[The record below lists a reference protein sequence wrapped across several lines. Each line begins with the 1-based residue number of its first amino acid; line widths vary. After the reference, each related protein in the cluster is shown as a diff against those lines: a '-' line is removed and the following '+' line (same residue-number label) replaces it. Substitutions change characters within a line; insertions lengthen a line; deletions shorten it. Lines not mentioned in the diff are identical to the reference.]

1 MTLQQLRY
9 VLAVNKYRN
18 FAKAAEACSVTQ
30 PTLSAMLMKLEDE
43 LGIRIFERT
52 NKSVVPSPTGEKI
65 ISIAEKTLANADSI
79 LNVISE
85 EEGRVSGEL
94 KLSVAPTIAP
104 YILPD
109 FISKYTQQYP
119 HVKLWVKDMKVS
131 SIINALIDGSIDM
144 GIGIAGS
151 IRKGIKEIPLYSES
165 IELYASPKVRED
177 GNEFL
182 WVMKEA
188 LSLRENTYNFHNAN
202 KKRHIYEATSVD
214 QLIRLVDQEG
224 GFTMIPHMHLRY
236 LTNEQRKNV
245 VMQKPEEASER
256 KVSLYVRTDT
266 TRKIMLDSIIKVLI
280 QVIPNSMIEPGIHEL
295 L

>member
-165 IELYASPKVRED
+165 IELYASPKGRQD

>member
-9 VLAVNKYRN
+9 VLAVYKYRN

-280 QVIPNSMIEPGIHEL
+280 QVIPNSMIELGIHEL

>member
-202 KKRHIYEATSVD
+202 KKRHIYEATSVE

>member
-9 VLAVNKYRN
+9 VLAVYKYRN

-202 KKRHIYEATSVD
+202 KKRHIYEATSVE

>member
-1 MTLQQLRY
+1 
-9 VLAVNKYRN
+9 
-18 FAKAAEACSVTQ
+18 
-30 PTLSAMLMKLEDE
+30 
-43 LGIRIFERT
+43 
-52 NKSVVPSPTGEKI
+52 
-65 ISIAEKTLANADSI
+65 
-79 LNVISE
+79 
-85 EEGRVSGEL
+85 
-94 KLSVAPTIAP
+94 
-104 YILPD
+104 
-109 FISKYTQQYP
+109 
-119 HVKLWVKDMKVS
+119 
-131 SIINALIDGSIDM
+131 M

>member
-9 VLAVNKYRN
+9 VIAVNKYRN

-30 PTLSAMLMKLEDE
+30 PTLSAMLMKLEEE

-52 NKSVVPSPTGEKI
+52 NKSVVPSITGEKI
-65 ISIAEKTLANADSI
+65 ISIAEKTLANAESI
-79 LNVISE
+79 HNVISE

-94 KLSVAPTIAP
+94 RLSVAPTIAP

-109 FISKYTQQYP
+109 FISKYTAQYP
-119 HVKLWVKDMKVS
+119 HVKMWVKDMKVS
-131 SIINALIDGSIDM
+131 SIINALIDGSIDV

-151 IRKGIKEIPLYSES
+151 TRKGIKEIPLYTEK

-188 LSLRENTYNFHNAN
+188 LSLRENTYNFYNAN
-202 KKRHIYEATSVD
+202 KGHHIYEATSVD
-214 QLIRLVDQEG
+214 QLIRMVDQEG

-245 VMQKPEEASER
+245 VVQNPEEASER
-256 KVSLYVRTDT
+256 KVSIYVRSAI
-266 TRKIMLDSIIKVLI
+266 TRKNVLDSIIAVLQQI
-280 QVIPNSMIEPGIHEL
+280 IPSSMIEPGIKNLE
-295 L
+295 